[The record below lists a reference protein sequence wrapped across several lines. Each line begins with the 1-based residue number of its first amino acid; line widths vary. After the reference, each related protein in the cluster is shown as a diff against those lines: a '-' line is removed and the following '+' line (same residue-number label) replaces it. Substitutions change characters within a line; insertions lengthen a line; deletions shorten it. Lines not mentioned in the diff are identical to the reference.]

1 MGSNISSPSGAQG
14 GAPAANAFWG
24 YFEAR
29 KRFWWQCFCSFSE
42 NKTVVIVVIVVIFLV
57 WSQKLIY

>member
-29 KRFWWQCFCSFSE
+29 KRFWWAM
-42 NKTVVIVVIVVIFLV
+42 FLF
-57 WSQKLIY
+57 L